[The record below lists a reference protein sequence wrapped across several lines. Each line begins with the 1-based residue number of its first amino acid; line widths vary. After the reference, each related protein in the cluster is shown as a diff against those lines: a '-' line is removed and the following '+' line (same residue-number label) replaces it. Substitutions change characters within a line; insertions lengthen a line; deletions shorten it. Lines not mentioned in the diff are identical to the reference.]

1 MIEEA
6 VKKILAEVPEDVRVV
21 AAIKTRT
28 ADEVLRA
35 IDAGIKYVGENY
47 VKEAQDLHPAIG
59 NKAAWHMIGT
69 AQSNKAKVI
78 AQLFDMVESVDSF
91 RFAKALDARCGKIG
105 KKMPVLLEINS
116 AREEQKSGIMPE
128 DALDVIKSVSTLPNL
143 SVQGLMTMGPLLEDP
158 EKIRPYFKITKEL
171 FEDIKKQA
179 VPNVEMKYLS
189 MGMTST
195 YRVGIEEGANIVRVG
210 TLLFGERHYH

>member
-6 VKKILAEVPEDVRVV
+6 VKKILAEVPKDVRVV

-28 ADEVLRA
+28 SEEVLRA
-35 IDAGIKYVGENY
+35 IDAGIRYVGENY
-47 VKEAQDLHPAIG
+47 VKEAQELHPVIG
-59 NKAAWHMIGT
+59 NKAMWHMIGT
-69 AQSNKAKVI
+69 AQSNKAKII
-78 AQLFDMVESVDSF
+78 AQLFDMVESVDSYH
-91 RFAKALDARCGKIG
+91 FAKALDTQCGKIG
-105 KKMPVLLEINS
+105 KKMPILLEINS
-116 AREEQKSGIMPE
+116 AREEQKSGILPE
-128 DALDVIKSVSTLPNL
+128 DALEVIKSVSALPNL
-143 SVQGLMTMGPLLEDP
+143 SVQGLMTMGPLLDDP
-158 EKIRPYFKITKEL
+158 EEIRPYFKLTKEL
-171 FEDIKKQA
+171 FEDIKKQT